1 MVPVP
6 SLDKKHPPLLFK
18 FTLFS
23 LPQRLPS
30 TLCRF
35 PNLLDDG
42 RLFFVRIPYLCKR
55 NVLNRNYRPTGRLV
69 ISKFQKICQEKNL
82 SHRNASLKRGKT
94 FGEERTRYGNIVS
107 PSTEADQGN
116 LWFFKDVPTFQDES
130 LGKSRLKGSRE
141 GFFASWSRMV
151 LKAEAASVLVC
162 FFRVWRV
169 VIKMPRV

>member
-1 MVPVP
+1 MR
-6 SLDKKHPPLLFK
+6 SLKIVNPFKKWTFH
-18 FTLFS
+18 S
-23 LPQRLPS
+23 CS
-30 TLCRF
+30 TLSS
-35 PNLLDDG
+35 NL
-42 RLFFVRIPYLCKR
+42 VNCEWK
-55 NVLNRNYRPTGRLV
+55 
-69 ISKFQKICQEKNL
+69 L
-82 SHRNASLKRGKT
+82 SNASLKRGKT